1 MRLIIAG
8 MVIDAIQSATEPSSP
23 APLVSEPH
31 LVLYV
36 HRGTDHLVVIPLKP
50 RTSAKRTYFV
60 GPRRLSLKAA
70 EEQLDLN
77 KPLLNLGEFKPR
89 GATFRSDDQLNE
101 KFKRGSQVDSTALLR
116 LKARWA
122 LISPLVQDSSL
133 RPLLF
138 DGELR
143 PGILLTHARAA
154 LLSPELCKQLANI
167 RTGRVECIHGTESPT
182 AKELDVVVR
191 MLQRLLNQYWAGGS
205 TRGALIG
212 FADRCGGRGKLRK
225 AGTAKRGAP
234 NAKTRAGEV
243 GREGVNVE
251 ENGYHHKIIAFC
263 YTSWVFRGQTV
274 AKALR
279 RMWTNFYSV
288 AVQLP
293 DGTIK
298 REWLPDHERP
308 TEGQFRTW
316 GTGKNRALAAWR
328 LMLAP
333 KSHQR
338 NFRAVLGSASD
349 DLYDVGQRGSMDSTS
364 IDVELVRALDRIQR
378 IGSAH
383 RILVVE
389 NMFGLI
395 AGLYQGLE
403 AASSKTVRLAAFNA
417 ADPDKEG
424 WLKDISMDEVL
435 SHEDFLPIWF
445 QSIISDNTDLRSD
458 EIMNCLSGIGTH
470 ILYVPISEGN
480 RNSLAESGHHILHR
494 LSDHNFPGTTHG
506 KKKERGERSAE
517 SQARC
522 TNIEALR
529 ASVYAIHHH
538 NTVEMEDFRSLD
550 LRWKNV
556 PPTRLALTRAFIR
569 QGRVARASQSVDL
582 LRRQLLPTHWGTF
595 TEKGVRLHRRNERK
609 NPQFINHICYVA
621 NHPII
626 NAWCE
631 DARRGGKDDPE
642 FFRGQ
647 FIVHPFHPRRIW
659 YVDPATNES
668 IELDLKVLKIRDP
681 DLPYVMTL
689 SDMVDRDAVEAPE
702 AMDSRERSQRKR
714 AEMEEWQREQADQA
728 QQKYDADVARAGK
741 EPNKREMKENK
752 RTNREAEHAETI
764 MGVAIDDSVLSPATE
779 STPAPPVAPKS
790 ARPAASDPGP
800 GTREAVP
807 ADHGPATPKSS
818 PRRSLLAE
826 ITASRTLH

>member
-8 MVIDAIQSATEPSSP
+8 MVIDAIQSPAEPSTP

-31 LVLYV
+31 LVMYV
-36 HRGTDHLVVIPLKP
+36 HRGTDHLVVIPLTP

-60 GPRRLSLKAA
+60 GPRRLSLKEA

-89 GATFRSDDQLNE
+89 GATFRTDDQLNE
-101 KFKRGSQVDSTALLR
+101 KFKRGFQVDSIALLR

-122 LISPLVQDSSL
+122 LISTLVQDSSL
-133 RPLLF
+133 SPLLL
-138 DGELR
+138 DSELR
-143 PGILLTHARAA
+143 PGILLKHARTA
-154 LLSPELCKQLANI
+154 LLSPELCKQIANL
-167 RTGRVECIHGTESPT
+167 RSGRVECIEATESPT

-205 TRGALIG
+205 RRGALIG
-212 FADRCGGRGKLRK
+212 SADRCGGRGKHRK
-225 AGTAKRGAP
+225 AGAAKRGAP
-234 NAKTRAGEV
+234 NARTRAGEV
-243 GREGVNVE
+243 GREGINVE

-279 RMWTNFYSV
+279 RMWTEFYSI
-288 AVQLP
+288 AVQMP

-308 TEGQFRTW
+308 TESHFRTW
-316 GTGKNRALAAWR
+316 GQGRNRELAAWR

-333 KSHQR
+333 KSHER
-338 NFRAVLGSASD
+338 NYRAVLGSASD
-349 DLYDVGQRGSMDSTS
+349 DLYDIGQRGSMDSTS

-383 RILVVE
+383 RILLVE
-389 NMFGLI
+389 NMFGYI

-403 AASSKTVRLAAFNA
+403 AAASKTVRLAAFNA

-424 WLKDISMDEVL
+424 WLKDISMDKLL

-445 QSIISDNTDLRSD
+445 QSIISDNTDLRSE

-470 ILYVPISEGN
+470 VHYVPVNEGN
-480 RNSLAESGHHILHR
+480 RNSLAEAGHHILHR
-494 LSDHNFPGTTHG
+494 LSDHNLPGTTHG
-506 KKKERGERSAE
+506 QKKARGERSAE

-529 ASVYAIHHH
+529 ASVYAIHLH
-538 NTVEMEDFRSLD
+538 NTEEMKDFRSLD

-556 PPTRLALTRAFIR
+556 PPTRLALTREFIR

-595 TEKGVRLHRRNERK
+595 TEQGVRLHRRNERK

-668 IELDLKVLKIRDP
+668 IELNLKVLKIRDP

-689 SDMVDRDAVEAPE
+689 SDMVDRDAVEAAE
-702 AMDSRERSQRKR
+702 AMDSSERSQRQR
-714 AEMEEWQREQADQA
+714 GDMEAWQREQADQA
-728 QQKYDADVARAGK
+728 KQKYDADVARAGK

-764 MGVAIDDSVLSPATE
+764 MGVAIDDSVLSETAE
-779 STPAPPVAPKS
+779 STPAPPIASQSTLPS
-790 ARPAASDPGP
+790 ASDPSPVTEVVGP
-800 GTREAVP
+800 P
-807 ADHGPATPKSS
+807 DHMPTSPRSS
-818 PRRSLLAE
+818 PRRSLLSE
-826 ITASRTLH
+826 ITASQTLH